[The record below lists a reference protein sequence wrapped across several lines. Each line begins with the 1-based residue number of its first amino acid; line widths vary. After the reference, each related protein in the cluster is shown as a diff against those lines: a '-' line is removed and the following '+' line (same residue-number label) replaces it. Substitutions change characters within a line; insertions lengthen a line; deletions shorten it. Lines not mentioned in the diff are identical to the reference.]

1 MEPVGLR
8 DRLRAIGVAA
18 HVAAV
23 VLSALPSTDGAMRRA
38 DWAQPAVQAELGLWA
53 DRFGMPHDAFIDRA
67 WTFAV
72 RLQRVQHAIL
82 APVHVYE
89 RVTGTAQQW
98 TMFVAP
104 DRAPARFVLEFAGE
118 GATTWTE
125 LYRARSDAASWLRP
139 ALDHERVRSSIFRWA
154 WPSRARSFQH
164 GCEALATRIFDVRSD
179 ATRVRCRFEVE
190 RTASPA
196 QVAARRPPEVR
207 PGRSVHV
214 SRRAAA
220 GVP

>member
-1 MEPVGLR
+1 MVPVGLR

-23 VLSALPSTDGAMRRA
+23 VLSAVPSTDGGMRRA
-38 DWAQPAVQAELGLWA
+38 DWSQPAVQAELGLWA
-53 DRFGMPHDAFIDRA
+53 DRFGMAHDAFTDRA
-67 WTFAV
+67 WAFAV

-82 APVHVYE
+82 APVVVYE

-104 DRAPARFVLEFAGE
+104 DRAPARFVLESADE

-125 LYRARSDAASWLRP
+125 VYRARSDAASWLRP

-164 GCEALATRIFDVRSD
+164 GCEALAARVFADRPD
-179 ATRVRCRFEVE
+179 AMRVRCRFEVQW
-190 RTASPA
+190 TATPA
-196 QVAARRPPEVR
+196 QVAAGRAPEVR
-207 PGRSVHV
+207 PGRSVLV
-214 SRRAAA
+214 SRHAA
-220 GVP
+220 GAP